1 MLNGFIQED
10 DESGFSDNFNNQK
23 VIKDE
28 PKQRPSSKKGGLAE
42 ELKPPPLEVAQETD
56 EYEDE
61 FAQETKSNGSEK
73 VGESNPTEEEN
84 QESENQKI
92 NI

>member
-61 FAQETKSNGSEK
+61 FAQETKSN
-73 VGESNPTEEEN
+73 PTEEEN